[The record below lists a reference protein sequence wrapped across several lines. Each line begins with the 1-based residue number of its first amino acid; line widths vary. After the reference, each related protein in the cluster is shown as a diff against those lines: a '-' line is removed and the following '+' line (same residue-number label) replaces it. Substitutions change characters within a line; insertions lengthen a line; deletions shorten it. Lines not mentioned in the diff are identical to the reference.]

1 MLLMQRFSLFL
12 MLCWLPVLAHGQW
25 FSSSNQSD
33 FLPVMEAFQP
43 SAWHDGETLS
53 IGIDIADEYYL
64 YRHQLA
70 VSSQQASVS
79 LEEPVIPQGTF
90 TTDEFM
96 GDVYVFRDQLVF
108 EVPLSTAYSGPIR
121 LELTFQ
127 GCADAGL
134 CYPPERITLE
144 AAETS
149 PPSAFANWQGES
161 TSTPTSEVSTGAA
174 LSVPQSEDSKFS
186 TLISN
191 TSLPLALGLFFLA
204 GIGLTFTPCVL
215 PMIPILSSIV
225 VGQNP
230 TKPRAFVL
238 SASYVLGMAVTYA
251 LVGVLMG
258 LFGAGLNLQAHLQ
271 SAPVLITF
279 AILFTLFALAMFGAF
294 DLRVSPRIAN
304 TIDAWQARAQRSGPM
319 GLAVAGALSVLVV
332 SPCVTAP
339 LAGAL
344 VFISSTGD
352 AALGGAVL
360 FALGL
365 GMGLPLLLVG
375 TFGTTLLPRSGG
387 WMNGVKIAFGLL
399 LLGVAIW
406 MIERLIAPSI
416 SLLLWAALAIG
427 SALTIGALNTSPS
440 QGWAKARQTAGLM
453 LLAWGVA
460 LVLGAAQGGSNP
472 LRPLSSV
479 TSSGTSHATAAP
491 EFQEINTLS
500 ALQTVVEQAAQEG
513 RPVFAHFTADWC
525 ISCKLMEREVYPDP
539 NVAAVLND
547 FQLIA
552 VDVTETNAQS
562 RELLNHF
569 NLFGPPSL
577 LLFHQ
582 GEEVRE
588 ARIQGEVT
596 AQGLTQHLDAFQRW
610 QQG

>member
-1 MLLMQRFSLFL
+1 MLLMQRFSLFFL
-12 MLCWLPVLAHGQW
+12 LCWLPLLAHGQW

-43 SAWHDGETLS
+43 SAWHDGDTLS
-53 IGIDIADEYYL
+53 IGVDIADEYYL
-64 YRHQLA
+64 YRHQLD
-70 VSSQQASVS
+70 VTSQQASVD
-79 LEEPVIPQGTF
+79 LEDPVIPQGSF
-90 TTDEFM
+90 TTDQFM

-108 EVPLSTAYSGPIR
+108 DVPLSAPYSGPISI
-121 LELTFQ
+121 ELTFQ

-149 PPSAFANWQGES
+149 PPSTFANWQDES
-161 TSTPTSEVSTGAA
+161 EQSSPNQTSTGEPAPSSAA
-174 LSVPQSEDSKFS
+174 TQSGENAGFSAPQSEDSKFS
-186 TLISN
+186 ALISD

-238 SASYVLGMAVTYA
+238 SASYVLGMAITYA

-294 DLRVSPRIAN
+294 DLRMSPRIASKV
-304 TIDAWQARAQRSGPM
+304 DSWQARAQRSGPL

-352 AALGGAVL
+352 AIMGGAVL

-375 TFGTTLLPRSGG
+375 TFGATLLPRSGG

-399 LLGVAIW
+399 LLGIAIW

-427 SALTIGALNTSPS
+427 SALTLGALNTSPS
-440 QGWAKARQTAGLM
+440 HG
-453 LLAWGVA
+453 
-460 LVLGAAQGGSNP
+460 
-472 LRPLSSV
+472 
-479 TSSGTSHATAAP
+479 
-491 EFQEINTLS
+491 
-500 ALQTVVEQAAQEG
+500 
-513 RPVFAHFTADWC
+513 
-525 ISCKLMEREVYPDP
+525 
-539 NVAAVLND
+539 
-547 FQLIA
+547 
-552 VDVTETNAQS
+552 
-562 RELLNHF
+562 
-569 NLFGPPSL
+569 
-577 LLFHQ
+577 
-582 GEEVRE
+582 
-588 ARIQGEVT
+588 
-596 AQGLTQHLDAFQRW
+596 
-610 QQG
+610 